1 MDKYDIITHP
11 NPILRR
17 KAKKVTVFDKD
28 FQELIEDMFVIMREA
43 PGIGL
48 AAPQIGVS
56 QKVVVVEYADP
67 EKDEEKPK
75 AYVLVNPEIIYHSD
89 ETTEDL
95 EGCLSVP
102 GLVGRV
108 ERWDAV
114 TVKAQNRFG
123 KSMKIKAEGWLAR
136 IFQHEMD
143 HLDGVLYIDKATE
156 VFEPSDEDIEN
167 VVD

>member
-17 KAKKVTVFDKD
+17 KAKKVKVFDKD

-43 PGIGL
+43 PGVGL
-48 AAPQIGVS
+48 AAPQIGIS

-123 KSMKIKAEGWLAR
+123 KSVKIKAEGWLAR

-156 VFEPSDEDIEN
+156 VFEPSDEDLEN

>member
-43 PGIGL
+43 PGVGL
-48 AAPQIGVS
+48 AAPQIGIS

-89 ETTEDL
+89 D
-95 EGCLSVP
+95 
-102 GLVGRV
+102 
-108 ERWDAV
+108 
-114 TVKAQNRFG
+114 FY
-123 KSMKIKAEGWLAR
+123 
-136 IFQHEMD
+136 F
-143 HLDGVLYIDKATE
+143 
-156 VFEPSDEDIEN
+156 
-167 VVD
+167 